1 MAGGI
6 LVLMIVKILGSMFVI
21 IGCGCFGFKIAAA
34 RRKEEKMLRNLIS
47 ALDFMECELQYR
59 MSALPDL
66 CRSTAAGCSGQLQT
80 LFRSF
85 SMELEDQ
92 ISPDVSSC
100 MRAVLVKHTNL
111 PRSTYEAFC
120 MLGESLGRFDMIG
133 QLKGLE
139 AVRAE
144 CRRKL
149 NTLSTGSDVA
159 VRSYQTLGLCAGAA
173 VVILLI

>member
-6 LVLMIVKILGSMFVI
+6 IVPMIIKIFGSILVIA
-21 IGCGCFGFKIAAA
+21 GCGGFGFKIAAA
-34 RRKEEKMLRNLIS
+34 RRKEEKTLRNLIS

-66 CRSTAAGCSGQLQT
+66 CRSTAAECSGLLQT
-80 LFRSF
+80 VF
-85 SMELEDQ
+85 SQFSVELEDQ

-100 MRAVLVKHTNL
+100 MRAVLAKQAHL
-111 PRSTYEAFC
+111 PKCTYEALL

-149 NTLSTGSDVA
+149 NILSTGSDVA

-173 VVILLI
+173 VVILLM